1 MPNQDLP
8 ALDQLIDAIADGV
21 AARLAGRLPTGPLG
35 ELPPGLPPGIELPG
49 GKIPHPDD
57 LLSGARLR
65 ISGVEFTQSTQ
76 HHGSAGPGYGPDNSV
91 PLVAYKALVARVYPY
106 VVRGM
111 FGADTL
117 TGSRVTGELVLSIGD
132 RVVYRTGPTRREG
145 ARVGPANA
153 LSRTLWDSEI
163 TAFGGG
169 VGPVAEV
176 GPPLI
181 INSTL
186 NFAVPAYYSK
196 RGRVHASVRLWPVDE
211 GPHSGRTAT
220 ASEYLHF
227 VDVRA
232 PKVCLVR
239 VNWVDGSG
247 TTHTP
252 SDAEMLDTV
261 RQATRM
267 LPFPYFETTILGVEQ
282 TKSGAFAM
290 AVAAGGCNTAWQD
303 LLEDLD
309 ATRVWTRLFQLGDI
323 VYGMVPQDA
332 IPVGATSVN
341 AGCGD
346 VSGGG
351 FVGYESTF
359 AHELGHLYDA
369 KHVFVPGDD
378 DNEPD
383 YPAYNRRRSI
393 GEVGLDTGTA
403 PPTLYDP
410 ENAVDIMAY
419 TRAGETQWISPFT
432 YKRILD
438 NRWLQDSAKVH
449 PGRVRPVLVLGLR
462 IHREVEGL
470 SLVEVKKAA
479 MVEAPGPLPSRH
491 PGAVSPVSIDFRAAD
506 GRILATHH
514 CSWSRRHGGGGDCGD
529 CRRCSQG
536 VPLDREPWL
545 ELTEAIEW
553 PGEEVSSLTFHRG
566 GRPLHTLDVGQ
577 APQVSVE
584 GPHRSGDRLGVHV
597 RTDHPRDDVSVV
609 VLFTHDDGTTWQPV
623 AFDPPDGEVSVPVDH
638 LPGGSACRF
647 RVLATAE
654 LRTAAADTENFEL
667 PPRPRRLYLDVPGA
681 DCPVPAGAA
690 VHLAA
695 LVDSRGLGAPSYEEV
710 QWSSD
715 VDGELGTG
723 YELTADLSDGEHTVT
738 VTVPDGLG
746 STLSARAIIVVGGRP
761 PRPMSG

>member
-8 ALDQLIDAIADGV
+8 ALDQLTDAIAAAV
-21 AARLAGRLPTGPLG
+21 AARLAGQLPTGPLG
-35 ELPPGLPPGIELPG
+35 GLPPGLLPGIEPPG
-49 GKIPHPDD
+49 GRIPRPDD
-57 LLSGARLR
+57 VLVGSTLR

-91 PLVAYKALVARVYPY
+91 PLVAYKPMVVRVYPY
-106 VVRGM
+106 VVRGI
-111 FGADTL
+111 FGPDSL

-132 RVVYRTGPTRREG
+132 KVVYRTGPTRREG
-145 ARVGPANA
+145 ARVGPATA

-169 VGPVAEV
+169 VGPVAEL
-176 GPPLI
+176 GPPLV
-181 INSTL
+181 INSPL
-186 NFAVPAYYSK
+186 NFAVPAYYAK
-196 RGRVHASVRLWPVDE
+196 RGRLHASVRVWPVDE
-211 GPHSGRTAT
+211 GSRSGRTAT
-220 ASEYLHF
+220 ANEYLHL

-232 PKVCLVR
+232 PKICLVR
-239 VNWVDGSG
+239 VNWVDGAG
-247 TTHTP
+247 TTFAP
-252 SDAEMLDTV
+252 SDAAMLDTL
-261 RQATRM
+261 RLATRM

-290 AVAAGGCNTAWQD
+290 SVAAGGCNAAWDD

-309 ATRVWTRLFQLGDI
+309 VLRIWTRLFQLGDI
-323 VYGMVPQDA
+323 VYGMVPQNA
-332 IPVGATSVN
+332 IPPGATSIN

-351 FVGYESTF
+351 FVGLELTF

-369 KHVFVPGDD
+369 KHVFVAGDD
-378 DNEPD
+378 DNEPN

-393 GEVGLDTGTA
+393 GEVGVDTGTS

-410 ENAVDIMAY
+410 RDAVDIMAY
-419 TRAGETQWISPFT
+419 AKVGEPQWISPFT
-432 YKRILD
+432 YQRILD
-438 NRWLQDSAKVH
+438 NRGLQDSARVD
-449 PGRVRPVLVLGLR
+449 PSRVRPVLILGLR

-470 SLVEVKKAA
+470 SLVELRKAA
-479 MVEAPGPLPSRH
+479 MVEAPGPLPPR
-491 PGAVSPVSIDFRAAD
+491 PDGAVSPVSIDFLDAD
-506 GRILATHH
+506 GRVLATHH
-514 CSWSRRHGGGGDCGD
+514 CTWSRRHACGGGCGGG
-529 CRRCSQG
+529 CGGCGG

-553 PGEEVSSLTFHRG
+553 PGEEVSSLSFHRG

-577 APQVSVE
+577 APEVSVE
-584 GPHRSGDRLGVHV
+584 GPHRSDDRLGVHV

-654 LRTAAADTENFEL
+654 LRTATADTETFEL
-667 PPRPRRLYLDVPGA
+667 PPTPRRLHLDVPGA
-681 DCPVPAGAA
+681 DCPVPAGA

-695 LVDSRGLGAPSYEEV
+695 MVDSRGLGAPSYEEV
-710 QWSSD
+710 HWSSD
-715 VDGELGTG
+715 VDGDLGAG
-723 YELTADLSDGEHTVT
+723 YELTADLSPGEHTVT

-746 STLSARAIIVVGGRP
+746 GTLSERAIIIVGGRP
-761 PRPMSG
+761 PRPRSG